1 MKETW
6 IRSLGQED
14 PLEEEMATRSSQ
26 EEMRNP
32 VDRGA
37 WRATAHDWEAK
48 HACMHARW
56 CTSGPKQLYFIHP
69 GYSKTTL
76 RGDFLCHHPHLQGRM
91 QSRTLAEPEIK
102 LRDLQFPHGP
112 HQTCNTSEN
121 ASDLLFKSSNRAW
134 EDQWISNYFAATVSW
149 ASWNVSLP
157 LVSWL

>member
-48 HACMHARW
+48 HACMHARTMMYFRSKAALLQSPW
-56 CTSGPKQLYFIHP
+56 LLQDNPQRRLLVPSSPSSG
-69 GYSKTTL
+69 
-76 RGDFLCHHPHLQGRM
+76 
-91 QSRTLAEPEIK
+91 
-102 LRDLQFPHGP
+102 
-112 HQTCNTSEN
+112 EN
-121 ASDLLFKSSNRAW
+121 AK
-134 EDQWISNYFAATVSW
+134 
-149 ASWNVSLP
+149 
-157 LVSWL
+157 